1 MSSECEQIKK
11 VFLHPAGG
19 VGLKKAKYN
28 RSGKL
33 DIKSKVDK
41 TEAIDAVT
49 SHMSFNDC
57 CSSLRVLGKPSAT
70 KSDVFYTL
78 CKRPLTPPPPP
89 SVLHDHV
96 TDFSDKLLKSAQTSA
111 AT

>member
-19 VGLKKAKYN
+19 DGLKKAKYN

-41 TEAIDAVT
+41 TEAIDAET

-57 CSSLRVLGKPSAT
+57 CSSFRVLGKPSAT

-78 CKRPLTPPPPP
+78 CKRPLTTPPPWIYTIM
-89 SVLHDHV
+89 LRIFLM
-96 TDFSDKLLKSAQTSA
+96 DF
-111 AT
+111 